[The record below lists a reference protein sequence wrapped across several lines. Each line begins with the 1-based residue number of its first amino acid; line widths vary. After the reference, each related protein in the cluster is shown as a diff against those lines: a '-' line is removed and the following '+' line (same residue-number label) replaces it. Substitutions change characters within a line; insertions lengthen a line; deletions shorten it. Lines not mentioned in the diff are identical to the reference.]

1 MLKNRDVVT
10 TIILCIVTCG
20 IYAFYWVYVT
30 AQAIEQE
37 SDKHDI
43 PAILVLI
50 LSIFVGSVGFALF
63 GYSANAGLNAIRAKR
78 GEQEQDNL
86 VAYII
91 LGFFLPIVVIGMV
104 QSEINKLV
112 PKQGV

>member
-1 MLKNRDVVT
+1 MLKYRDVAT

-20 IYAFYWVYVT
+20 IYSFYWVYVT
-30 AQAIEQE
+30 AQALEQE
-37 SDKHDI
+37 GDKHDI

-50 LSIFVGSVGFALF
+50 LSILVGSVGFALF
-63 GYSANAGLNAIRAKR
+63 GYSANSNLNAIREKR
-78 GEQEQDNL
+78 GEAPQDNL

-104 QSEINKLV
+104 QNEINKLA
-112 PKQGV
+112 PKEGV